1 MGEKIT
7 PTQLRK
13 DLYRLLDRIVE
24 TGEPLQIDRNGVTLQ
39 IERKP
44 ALSKL
49 ERIRAMGR
57 PDVWVG
63 DRNDIFHLDLM
74 EEWREEWGVSKEE
87 MEVKG

>member
-13 DLYRLLDRIVE
+13 DLYRLLDRIIE
-24 TGEPLQIDRNGVTLQ
+24 TGEPLQIDRKGVTLQ

-63 DRNDIFHLDLM
+63 DPNDIFDLDFM
-74 EEWREEWGVSKEE
+74 EEWREEWGVTKEE
-87 MEVKG
+87 MDVKG

>member
-13 DLYRLLDRIVE
+13 DLYRLLDRIIE
-24 TGEPLQIDRNGVTLQ
+24 TGEPLEIERKGVTLQ

-44 ALSKL
+44 VMSKL
-49 ERIRAMGR
+49 DRARRMAR

-63 DRNDIFHLDLM
+63 DPNDIFNMDYL
-74 EEWREEWGVSKEE
+74 EEWRVEWGLTKEE
-87 MEVKG
+87 TDVKP